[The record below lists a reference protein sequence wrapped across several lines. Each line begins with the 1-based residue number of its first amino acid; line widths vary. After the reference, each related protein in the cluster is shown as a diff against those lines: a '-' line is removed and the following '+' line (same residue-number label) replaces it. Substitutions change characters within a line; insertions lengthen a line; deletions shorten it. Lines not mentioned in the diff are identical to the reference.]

1 MSGPA
6 GGEEFLELGVQFC
19 RLGVHA
25 DVGFP
30 YRFRHGFLLFWTV
43 LRLRDLGWVL
53 LPLNVQENSRVRYRG
68 GWEIPPASLY
78 EREALL
84 FCLC

>member
-30 YRFRHGFLLFWTV
+30 DRFRHGFLLFWPV
-43 LRLRDLGWVL
+43 LRLRDLDWIL
-53 LPLNVQENSRVRYRG
+53 LPLNLPATSRVRYRSG
-68 GWEIPPASLY
+68 EIPPASLY
-78 EREALL
+78 EREAFLW
-84 FCLC
+84 

>member
-6 GGEEFLELGVQFC
+6 GREEFLELGVQFC

-25 DVGFP
+25 DVSFP
-30 YRFRHGFLLFWTV
+30 DRFRHGFLLFWPV

-68 GWEIPPASLY
+68 VGKSLQPPFTKG
-78 EREALL
+78 RL
-84 FCLC
+84 FSGDKC